1 MMLKTGSTFPFIIMN
16 TNQSN
21 KKGTH
26 WWSFL
31 DLHPKKEIFLS
42 DSFDF
47 KEFILQD
54 DRNIINK
61 ILYRI
66 EKFNEKNDKIILI
79 TLRFSMV
86 EYDKIKNKRMLGETS
101 ISLLHVINEFG
112 KLHKLKGKVTIQLV
126 DDQLQMIKRD
136 TCGM

>member
-1 MMLKTGSTFPFIIMN
+1 MLKTGSTFPFIIMN

-47 KEFILQD
+47 KEIILQD

-61 ILYRI
+61 ILCALKRLM
-66 EKFNEKNDKIILI
+66 KR
-79 TLRFSMV
+79 T
-86 EYDKIKNKRMLGETS
+86 IK
-101 ISLLHVINEFG
+101 
-112 KLHKLKGKVTIQLV
+112 
-126 DDQLQMIKRD
+126 
-136 TCGM
+136 